1 MDKISDLKNIVINT
15 LDTNKAEDIVTIDLK
30 DKSSMADFMIIAS
43 GTSSRHI
50 QSLSEQV
57 LEKLKDN
64 GFKNSKIEGKES
76 SEWKLVDGID
86 LIVHIFHPEK
96 RKFYELEKIWSE
108 LIPKRESYHM
118 KKIQIYLIIFC
129 TQFLFLEKVN
139 SAEIDIYKKIDL
151 FGEVLEKINKEYV
164 DEINQSESMDSAI
177 NGLLQSLDPYSSY
190 MSPEIFEEMQTE
202 TSGEF
207 GGLGIEVSM
216 EAGVVKVITPI
227 DDTPA
232 SKAGI
237 KAGDYIVK
245 INDVQVQGKSLS
257 EAVDL
262 MRGPVGSG
270 IELTVR
276 RRGAK
281 KALTF
286 NVVREIIEV
295 QSVKSELLENNIGY
309 LRLTSF
315 NDNSSQQIKKQI
327 KKLKKNKNLNSYIL
341 DLRNNPG
348 GLLSQA
354 IKISDFFLENG
365 EIVST
370 KSRKKSE
377 NRKWF
382 AKKGD
387 ILDGKTLLVLIN
399 YGSASASEIVA
410 GALKDHKRA
419 ILVGENSY
427 GKGSVQSII
436 PLKNKGAIRLTVAKY
451 YLPSGKSI
459 SEVGVRPDIEVNE
472 EGDDFRIK
480 TDTDNQLNYAIKLLN
495 G

>member
-1 MDKISDLKNIVINT
+1 
-15 LDTNKAEDIVTIDLK
+15 
-30 DKSSMADFMIIAS
+30 
-43 GTSSRHI
+43 
-50 QSLSEQV
+50 
-57 LEKLKDN
+57 
-64 GFKNSKIEGKES
+64 
-76 SEWKLVDGID
+76 
-86 LIVHIFHPEK
+86 
-96 RKFYELEKIWSE
+96 
-108 LIPKRESYHM
+108 M

-232 SKAGI
+232 SKAGL

-245 INDVQVQGKSLS
+245 INDIQVQGKSLS

-276 RRGAK
+276 RRGTK

-327 KKLKKNKNLNSYIL
+327 KKLKKNKDLNSYIL

-370 KSRKKSE
+370 KSRTKSE

-387 ILDGKTLLVLIN
+387 ILDGKTLLILIN

-472 EGDDFRIK
+472 EGDNFIIK

>member
-1 MDKISDLKNIVINT
+1 MKKKAILNFLTFILILFLFSQKVI
-15 LDTNKAEDIVTIDLK
+15 
-30 DKSSMADFMIIAS
+30 
-43 GTSSRHI
+43 
-50 QSLSEQV
+50 
-57 LEKLKDN
+57 
-64 GFKNSKIEGKES
+64 S
-76 SEWKLVDGID
+76 SENEI
-86 LIVHIFHPEK
+86 
-96 RKFYELEKIWSE
+96 YEKID
-108 LIPKRESYHM
+108 
-118 KKIQIYLIIFC
+118 
-129 TQFLFLEKVN
+129 V
-139 SAEIDIYKKIDL
+139 

-164 DEINQSESMDSAI
+164 DEINQSDSMDSAI
-177 NGLLQSLDPYSSY
+177 NGLLQSLDPYSGY
-190 MSPEIFEEMQTE
+190 MSPEIFNEMQTE

-207 GGLGIEVSM
+207 GGLGIEVTM
-216 EAGVVKVITPI
+216 ESGVVKVISPI

-245 INDVQVQGKSLS
+245 INDTQVQGKSLS
-257 EAVDL
+257 EAVEL
-262 MRGPVGSG
+262 MRGPVGSS
-270 IELTVR
+270 IELTIR
-276 RRGAK
+276 RRGEK

-286 NVVREIIEV
+286 YVTREII
-295 QSVKSELLENNIGY
+295 QIKSVKAELLEKNIGY

-315 NDNSSQQIKKQI
+315 NENSAGQIKKEI
-327 KKLKKNKNLNSYIL
+327 NKFEKNKNLKSYIL

-354 IKISDFFLENG
+354 IKISDFFLDNG

-370 KSRKKSE
+370 KSRQQSE

-387 ILDGKTLLVLIN
+387 LTKGKTILVLIN

-419 ILVGENSY
+419 ILIGENSY

-459 SEVGVRPDIEVNE
+459 SEVGVSPDIEIDE
-472 EGDDFRIK
+472 ESDDFKIK
-480 TDTDNQLNYAIKLLN
+480 TETDNQLNYAIKLLN